1 MGAGGDPS
9 PQAQT
14 EHDGFAGRSR
24 NTVTVIDNRT
34 ARSFEL
40 EIAEGAV
47 RATDLRQIALAN
59 GEGLASY
66 DPGFTNTASC
76 RSAITHIDGEA
87 GLLQHRG
94 YRIEALCEHSTFL
107 EVAYLLIN
115 GELPTAAQLER
126 WSHEVGTR
134 NFVHENVKSF
144 LEGFRYDAPPMAML
158 AAAVGALSTFYSD
171 AGEVHDEGARERQVL
186 RLLAKMPTL
195 GAFSYRHLTGRP
207 YVYPEDDLSYTGN
220 LLSMMFRMSEMKYQP
235 DPGVERAL
243 DVLLMLHADHEQNA
257 STTAVRA
264 VGSTHVNPYAAVAAG
279 VAALSGPMRGAADEA
294 VLAMLRRIGRVE
306 DVPEFL
312 AGVRAGR
319 ERLMGFGHWM
329 YKTYDP
335 RARILREQL
344 DALYEVRGKHPLA
357 EIAHELE
364 KRALEDEFFTS
375 RRLFPNIDL
384 YSGLT
389 YEAIGVPVA
398 MFPVMFALARSAG
411 WLAQWLEMVKDPE
424 QQSVRP
430 RQVYIGLPVRDYV
443 PVAERG

>member
-207 YVYPEDDLSYTGN
+207 YVYPEDDLSYAGN

>member
-1 MGAGGDPS
+1 METGGDPS

>member
-1 MGAGGDPS
+1 METGGDPS

-207 YVYPEDDLSYTGN
+207 YVYPEDDLSYAGN